1 MKLLSGLTGLGFVLL
16 LAPLP
21 AVAGSSLLY
30 VTNHAAD
37 TTQVVDTATNKVVQ
51 VLHGV
56 EIPHGVGFSPDGGRV
71 YFSNESDS
79 TLDVVDRKTGKVMKK
94 VPLSGHPN
102 NIAVTH
108 DGGRIV
114 VCIADAP
121 GAIDIVD
128 TKTLTRHPS
137 ILTDG
142 TQHNIYV
149 TPDGNYSFSGSTRS
163 NVLTVV
169 DLGTEKI
176 AWTLKLDKGIRPM
189 AVDANP
195 DGSTR
200 NIYAQLS
207 ELSGFAVID
216 FAGRKETQVIKFPHE
231 GPIKFGIQEK
241 RQDTPSHGIGVSPD
255 NKTLWVTSIFENA
268 VFAYSLPDLTLLGK
282 ADLPTLVVKGRDP
295 IGALP
300 NWVAFRPD
308 SQRVYV
314 ANTALNT
321 VSVIDAKT
329 IKQVAIIKVG
339 QVPQRMNTLA
349 LQ

>member
-1 MKLLSGLTGLGFVLL
+1 MKALSCLAAFGLALL
-16 LAPLP
+16 LAPQP
-21 AVAGSSLLY
+21 AFAGSSLLY

-51 VLHGV
+51 VLHGT
-56 EIPHGVGFSPDGGRV
+56 EIPHGVGFSPDGTRV

-79 TLDVVDRKTGKVMKK
+79 TLDVVDRKTGRMIKK

-102 NIAVTH
+102 NIAVTK

-114 VCIADAP
+114 ICIADPP
-121 GAIDIVD
+121 GALDIVD

-137 ILTDG
+137 IVTDG
-142 TQHNIYV
+142 TQHNVYI
-149 TPDGNYSFSGSTRS
+149 TPDGKYSYSGSTRT

-169 DLGTEKI
+169 DLQSEKI
-176 AWTLKLDKGIRPM
+176 AWTLKLPAGVRPM
-189 AVDANP
+189 TADANP

-207 ELSGFAVID
+207 KLSGFAVID
-216 FAGRKETQVIKFPHE
+216 FTGRKETQEIKFPHE

-241 RQDTPSHGIGVSPD
+241 REDTPSHGLGVSPD
-255 NKTLWVTSIFENA
+255 NKTLWVTSIFENG
-268 VFAYSLPDLTLLGK
+268 VFAYSLPDLKLLGK
-282 ADLPTLVVKGRDP
+282 AELPTLTVKGRDP

-321 VSVIDAKT
+321 VSVIDARK
-329 IKQVAIIKVG
+329 IKRIADIKVG

>member
-1 MKLLSGLTGLGFVLL
+1 MKALSCVAGLGLALL
-16 LAPLP
+16 LAPVP
-21 AVAGSSLLY
+21 ALAGSSLLY

-37 TTQVVDTATNKVVQ
+37 TTQVVDTATNKIVQ
-51 VLHGV
+51 VLHGT
-56 EIPHGVGFSPDGGRV
+56 EIPHGVGFSPDGARV
-71 YFSNESDS
+71 YFSNESES
-79 TLDVVDRKTGKVMKK
+79 ALDVVDRKTGKMIKR

-102 NIAVTH
+102 NIAVTQ
-108 DGGRIV
+108 DGGRVV

-137 ILTDG
+137 IVTEG

-149 TPDGNYSFSGSTRS
+149 TPDGKYSYSGSTRT

-169 DLGTEKI
+169 DLASEKI
-176 AWTLKLDKGIRPM
+176 AWTLKLGKGIRPM
-189 AVDANP
+189 TADSNP

-216 FAGRKETQVIKFPHE
+216 FAGRKETQEIKFPHE

-241 RQDTPSHGIGVSPD
+241 RQDTPSHGIGVAPD
-255 NKTLWVTSIFENA
+255 NKTLWVTSIFENG
-268 VFAYSLPDLTLLGK
+268 VFAYSLPDLKLLGK
-282 ADLPTLVVKGRDP
+282 ADLPTLTVKGREP

-314 ANTALNT
+314 ANTALNS
-321 VSVIDAKT
+321 VSVIDAKK
-329 IKQVAIIKVG
+329 IKRIADIKVG
-339 QVPQRMNTLA
+339 EVPQRMNTLA

>member
-1 MKLLSGLTGLGFVLL
+1 MKALSSLAAVGAVLL
-16 LAPLP
+16 LAPVP
-21 AVAGSSLLY
+21 AHAATPLLY

-37 TTQVVDTATNKVVQ
+37 TTQVVDETTNKIVQ
-51 VLHGV
+51 VLHGI

-71 YFSNESDS
+71 YFSNESDA
-79 TLDVVDRKTGKVMKK
+79 TLDVVDRKSGKIIKK

-102 NIAVTH
+102 NIAVTK

-114 VCIADAP
+114 VCIADPP
-121 GAIDIVD
+121 GALDIVD

-137 ILTDG
+137 IVTDG
-142 TQHNIYV
+142 TQHNVYI
-149 TPDGNYSFSGSTRS
+149 TPDGKYAYSGSTRTS
-163 NVLTVV
+163 VLTIL
-169 DLGTEKI
+169 DLSSERI
-176 AWTLKLDKGIRPM
+176 AWTLKLPKGVRPM
-189 AVDANP
+189 TADTNP

-207 ELSGFAVID
+207 ELSGFAVVD
-216 FAGRKETQVIKFPHE
+216 FAGHKMTQEIKFPHE
-231 GPIKFGIQEK
+231 GPIKFGLQEK
-241 RQDTPSHGIGVSPD
+241 REDTPSHGLGVSPD

-268 VFAYSLPDLTLLGK
+268 VFAYSLPDLKLLGK
-282 ADLPTLVVKGRDP
+282 ADLPTLTVKGRDP

-321 VSVIDAKT
+321 VSVIDAKR
-329 IKQVAIIKVG
+329 IKRITDIKVG
-339 QVPQRMNTLA
+339 QVPQRMNTLV